1 MIISPIECNNQTQ
14 QHHHHC
20 HWYLV
25 YHLIFFWLIIAQA
38 SGTIK
43 EKTCESLDIR
53 DISELKQLEN
63 CTVIEGSLQIST
75 IYNGTSRHFENM
87 SFPLLTEVTDYV
99 LIFRVSGITTL
110 AKLFPN
116 LTVIRGQHLFHNFAL
131 IIYDVTDLQEIGL
144 VNLTTI
150 VKGAVRIEKN
160 RNLCFAET
168 VNWDLIAKSGKGSN
182 HVKDNKP
189 YNECPKCSKVGVVPT
204 CPILKTGAKETHY
217 GLCWNSENCQRICSN
232 ECESLNLTCNIN
244 NPKECCDSSCIGGCT
259 GRTNRDCLACKG
271 FVIYDNQGKRCDKRC
286 DVSQYEFLSRRCISY
301 LDCLVLSTSDD
312 KDKKK
317 SYKIF
322 ESRNTTVRNQC
333 LAECPPGYQQKPDDE
348 HACDRC
354 QGACKITCKGNSTIT
369 NVAAAQSFRGCTV
382 IDGYLDISVTGGVN
396 IITELEESLQQVRTI
411 TGYLKIARSYPLI
424 TLNFFKN
431 LETIEGN
438 ILDRTNY
445 SLVVI
450 DNPNLQ
456 ELFPLK
462 DNGTTSKVNISH
474 GKIFFHINPKLCTTK
489 IQQIQRINR
498 IEDDK
503 DISPYS
509 NGDKTACD
517 ITTLNLTIASSGHK
531 YAYLQWPNFLKNLT
545 DARSLL
551 GYLVYYR
558 EAPGNTTVS
567 VYGGRDA
574 CYSNGWNAL
583 EVVADEERQR
593 DITVEYLLTQLE
605 PFTRYATYVKTYTIR
620 TPTAEDRTGQS
631 PIVYFQT
638 KPTTP
643 SEPRDL
649 GATVS
654 SSSEIIVHWSPPKA
668 PNGIVSY
675 YRITV
680 TKILPYTETYSD
692 RDFCSEP
699 LNYETPIIPEE
710 RINVS
715 RWLQDAEREKDDE
728 ESEKNNTE
736 CCPCQRSLV
745 DYEDQAKSTADFE
758 DYLINNAYKKYN
770 LTPEIMGSLKPE
782 KRKKREIQGNA
793 PNQSLTEMPL
803 IDGTTPISTITTTKP
818 PPDLPETREFITTTA
833 SLLIQNLTHY
843 TDYKITVSACHNSS
857 SEKPSDYN
865 LCGEARYISQRT
877 LAKAFADEIDPQ
889 SLEVDVSNAN
899 NSHVAFVRWSEPDF
913 PNGEILSYQLEYK
926 TNEAGMVINISDGV
940 SKCITRKEYLK
951 NGGIIRISNLISGK
965 HYVLRVRTMTR
976 AGRSNFTR
984 YYEFEVPSDTYFLIF
999 LILGI
1004 CLFMLF
1010 VTILSVGFFVRR
1022 KLSGQPG
1029 RMIFASINPEYITHQ
1044 PDEWEVCR
1052 EDIALLGDLGQGS
1065 FGMVHLGEM
1074 KSKDPDLLPLKV
1086 AVKTVN
1092 TQQMTKA
1099 FLNEAQVMKT
1109 FDCHHVVK
1117 LIGVVTTSQPPWVI
1131 MELMPNGDL
1140 RNYLLKQRP
1149 DNEDG
1154 LPTNPPSISEIWRMS
1169 AEIADGMA
1177 YLGSR
1182 KFVHRDLAARNIM
1195 VAYDLTVKIGDFGMT
1210 RDIYETDYYRKDGQ
1224 GLLPIRWMSPESIRD
1239 GIFTY
1244 CSDVWSYGIVLY
1256 EMATLGAQPYQG
1268 LSNTAVINYITEGG
1282 TIDKPK
1288 GCPDRLFD
1296 LMKVCWMRNPK
1307 TRPTF
1312 MELIEILLPDIDS
1325 EKFMKVSFYAKA
1337 KAKAKLKPHP
1347 RKEITSEVTPLKSS
1361 VTLTT
1366 TAASPLTTGATVTSK
1381 STMTS
1386 QLDKNLSNGNLNDL
1400 IKANKKNSGENGK
1413 EIGTGGGGG
1422 GGVIV
1427 GGLGVVKPSTEG
1439 SGMGGGIGVVIKVDS
1454 GDGEKATSISPS
1466 TSTTTTTTTTT
1477 TTNPS
1482 IQSPDNNKDRKMNQT
1497 SNGGLV
1503 NGPIAHY
1510 NTTIC

>member
-1 MIISPIECNNQTQ
+1 METKHCNNQTQ

-25 YHLIFFWLIIAQA
+25 YHLIFFWLIISQA
-38 SGTIK
+38 SGAIK
-43 EKTCESLDIR
+43 EKTCGSLDIR
-53 DISELKQLEN
+53 DVSELKQLEN

-75 IYNGTSRHFENM
+75 IYNGTSRHFENI

-99 LIFRVSGITTL
+99 LIFRVSGIITL

-144 VNLTTI
+144 SNLTTI

-160 RNLCFAET
+160 RHLCFAET

-189 YNECPKCSKVGVVPT
+189 FNECPKCYKNGAIPA
-204 CPILKTGAKETHY
+204 CPILKSGAKETHH

-232 ECESLNLTCNIN
+232 ECESQNLTCNIN
-244 NPKECCDSSCIGGCT
+244 NPKECCDPSCIGGCT
-259 GRTNRDCLACKG
+259 GKTNKDCLICKN
-271 FVIYDNQGKRCDKRC
+271 FVKYEGHEKICVKRCGPN
-286 DVSQYEFLSRRCISY
+286 QYEFLSRRCVSFQ
-301 LDCLVLSTSDD
+301 DCIALSASDD

-317 SYKIF
+317 TYKIF
-322 ESRNTTVRNQC
+322 ESRNNTLQKC
-333 LAECPPGYQQKPDDE
+333 LAECPPGYQQSPEDE
-348 HACDRC
+348 HKCDRC
-354 QGACKITCKGNSTIT
+354 QGSCKITCKGNSTIT
-369 NVAAAQSFRGCTV
+369 NVAAAQNFRGCTV
-382 IDGYLDISVTGGVN
+382 IDGYLDISVQGGVN

-424 TLNFFKN
+424 TLNFFKD

-456 ELFPLK
+456 ELFPLN
-462 DNGTTSKVNISH
+462 DNGTSKVYIMH

-489 IQQIQRINR
+489 IKQIHRKIA

-509 NGDKTACD
+509 NGDKTACEL
-517 ITTLNLTIASSGHK
+517 IKLNLTIASSGPT

-574 CYSNGWNAL
+574 CYSNGWNSL
-583 EVVADEERQR
+583 EVEADEDRQR
-593 DITVEYLLTQLE
+593 DTTVEYLLTKLE

-620 TPTAEDRTGQS
+620 TPSAEGRAGES
-631 PIVYFQT
+631 SIVYFQT

-654 SSSEIIVHWSPPKA
+654 SSSEIIVHWSPPKE
-668 PNGIVSY
+668 PNGIVTHY
-675 YRITV
+675 MITV
-680 TKILPYTETYSD
+680 TKILPLSEAYSD

-715 RWLQDAEREKDDE
+715 RWLQDAEKEMKDDE
-728 ESEKNNTE
+728 SEATKNNTD

-745 DYEDQAKSTADFE
+745 EYEDQVKNTVDFE

-770 LTPEIMGSLKPE
+770 LTHETMSKPE
-782 KRKKREIQGNA
+782 KRKKRS
-793 PNQSLTEMPL
+793 PK
-803 IDGTTPISTITTTKP
+803 IDP
-818 PPDLPETREFITTTA
+818 TTA
-833 SLLIQNLTHY
+833 DNNITGPSTTLKPQVDVPEIRNYIATSLSLLIQNLTHY
-843 TDYKITVSACHNSS
+843 TDYKIAVSACHTQNT
-857 SEKPSDYN
+857 PSNKEPEYK

-877 LAKAFADEIDPQ
+877 LAKANADEIDPQ
-889 SLEVDVSNAN
+889 SLTVEVSNAN
-899 NSHVAFVRWSEPDF
+899 NSRVAFIKWDEPSF
-913 PNGEILSYQLEYK
+913 PNGEILSYHLEYK
-926 TNEAGMVINISDGV
+926 PNEASMSDSV
-940 SKCITRKEYLK
+940 TRCITRKEYQESK
-951 NGGIIRISNLISGK
+951 GIIRIGNLISGK
-965 HYVLRVRTMTR
+965 SYVLRVRAMTR
-976 AGRSNFTR
+976 AGRGNFTR
-984 YYEFEVPSDTYFLIF
+984 YYEFEVPSDTYFFIF
-999 LILGI
+999 LVLGLV
-1004 CLFMLF
+1004 LFMLF
-1010 VTILSVGFFVRR
+1010 TAIISVGIFIRR
-1022 KLSGQPG
+1022 KISGQPG

-1052 EDIALLGDLGQGS
+1052 EDISLLGDLGQGS

-1074 KSKDPDLLPLKV
+1074 KSKDPDEPSLKV
-1086 AVKTVN
+1086 AVKTV
-1092 TQQMTKA
+1092 TDPALTKA

-1109 FDCHHVVK
+1109 FDCQHVVK
-1117 LIGVVTTSQPPWVI
+1117 LLGVVSTSQPPWVI

-1154 LPTNPPSISEIWRMS
+1154 LPTNPPSLTEIWRMS
-1169 AEIADGMA
+1169 VEIADGMA

-1195 VAYDLTVKIGDFGMT
+1195 VAHDLTVKIGDFGMT

-1239 GIFTY
+1239 GIFNYT
-1244 CSDVWSYGIVLY
+1244 SDVWSYGIVLY

-1268 LSNTAVINYITEGG
+1268 LGNMEVIKFITEGG
-1282 TIDKPK
+1282 TIEKPK
-1288 GCPDRLFD
+1288 GCPDKLFE
-1296 LMKVCWMRNPK
+1296 LMSACWMRNPK
-1307 TRPTF
+1307 QRPTF
-1312 MELIEILLPDIDS
+1312 FEIIDNLLPLFDS

-1337 KAKAKLKPHP
+1337 KAKTKLKS
-1347 RKEITSEVTPLKSS
+1347 RIRQEITCTTPLKSS
-1361 VTLTT
+1361 TACKYNEDDELECSEHEIEIEETDNGEEVKFFPTNIDTL
-1366 TAASPLTTGATVTSK
+1366 
-1381 STMTS
+1381 
-1386 QLDKNLSNGNLNDL
+1386 
-1400 IKANKKNSGENGK
+1400 NSGIVVLE
-1413 EIGTGGGGG
+1413 ES
-1422 GGVIV
+1422 GVD
-1427 GGLGVVKPSTEG
+1427 
-1439 SGMGGGIGVVIKVDS
+1439 DS
-1454 GDGEKATSISPS
+1454 E
-1466 TSTTTTTTTTT
+1466 STTTTTTTPKPIVINQADKNISNGNINDVLKVNKKNIGENGKGGGGGGGIGVGGGVGVVVRVSGDNEVTL
-1477 TTNPS
+1477 
-1482 IQSPDNNKDRKMNQT
+1482 SPDHDKDRKLNQT

-1503 NGPIAHY
+1503 NGPLSHY